1 MSQTFSEKKNFL
13 LKYSD
18 CDNRATIADS
28 DTSED
33 SVDEK
38 NQKFKDKKN
47 KLNKVKH
54 SRQGIT
60 IINGKI
66 VLQIAGYK
74 GLKTFAIS
82 ELVHFIPVNNLK
94 LAGGKLLRFNNQ
106 RPNKKKRTAPLDNVN
121 QR

>member
-38 NQKFKDKKN
+38 NQKFKDKK
-47 KLNKVKH
+47 
-54 SRQGIT
+54 IT
-60 IINGKI
+60 DIII
-66 VLQIAGYK
+66 RFIEPLVSDSYHVL
-74 GLKTFAIS
+74 
-82 ELVHFIPVNNLK
+82 
-94 LAGGKLLRFNNQ
+94 R
-106 RPNKKKRTAPLDNVN
+106 R
-121 QR
+121 